1 MWSWGSP
8 HLNPGQQITST
19 TASASSVIE
28 KRGAMAWER
37 SEQGHRRRTGPG
49 DDIQRRHRPHLLVG
63 RPKSF
68 AVSDWLGH
76 ASVAITGDVYG
87 HTSDD
92 TARAA
97 VTGLAG
103 RLGLLSWSVAGQGAL
118 GQE

>member
-1 MWSWGSP
+1 
-8 HLNPGQQITST
+8 L
-19 TASASSVIE
+19 
-28 KRGAMAWER
+28 
-37 SEQGHRRRTGPG
+37 
-49 DDIQRRHRPHLLVG
+49 
-63 RPKSF
+63 
-68 AVSDWLGH
+68 LGH